1 MPRRHVDSVRSAAFA
16 LAPLF
21 ASALWGGM
29 YVVSKWGFGA
39 IPPVT
44 LAALRVAVGAS
55 TLLAA
60 VAVTYPARDFSRA
73 DWRGF
78 GVLGVWVSV
87 TLVTQFLGTDLTT
100 ASEGALVTVLTPVA
114 TLALGVTVLG
124 ESLTARKVGGLALAL
139 AGTAVVLGSRYDLET
154 FGGGAASGVALLVLA
169 SVGWAA
175 YTVFG
180 KRLVREYSALET
192 ATYSS
197 LLAAPLLAVA
207 AAAELAV
214 TDTALSSVP
223 VTTRTVAAVLYL
235 GVAATAVAWY
245 AWYKGVEYVDT
256 GTVAVYFFA
265 QPLVGA
271 ALGALFLDESL
282 GVGFVAGGLVMAVG
296 IYAVST
302 ARTDPDAAVES
313 DPRDDEGADADAVVD
328 ERPDADVPLDQPD

>member
-1 MPRRHVDSVRSAAFA
+1 MAGPRFARVRSNAFA

-21 ASALWGGM
+21 ASVLWGGM
-29 YVVSKWGFGA
+29 YVVSKWGFA
-39 IPPVT
+39 SIPPVT
-44 LAALRVAVGAS
+44 LAALRVAVGAA
-55 TLLAA
+55 TLLAVVA
-60 VAVTYPARDFSRA
+60 VAYPSREFSRA

-78 GVLGVWVSV
+78 GVLAVWVSV

-124 ESLTARKVGGLALAL
+124 ESLTARKTGGMALAL
-139 AGTAVVLGSRYDLET
+139 AGTGVVLASRYDLAT
-154 FGGGAASGVALLVLA
+154 FGAGAASGVALLVLA
-169 SVGWAA
+169 SAGWAA
-175 YTVFG
+175 YTVWG

-197 LLAAPLLAVA
+197 LLATPPLVVA
-207 AAAELAV
+207 AGVELAV
-214 TDTALSSVP
+214 TDTALSTIP
-223 VTTRTVAAVLYL
+223 VTPETVAAVLYL

-265 QPLVGA
+265 QPVVGA

-282 GVGFVAGGLVMAVG
+282 GVGFVVGGVVMAVG
-296 IYAVST
+296 IYVVST
-302 ARTDPDAAVES
+302 ARSQTD
-313 DPRDDEGADADAVVD
+313 ADADPKTASA
-328 ERPDADVPLDQPD
+328 ADVPPDSPD